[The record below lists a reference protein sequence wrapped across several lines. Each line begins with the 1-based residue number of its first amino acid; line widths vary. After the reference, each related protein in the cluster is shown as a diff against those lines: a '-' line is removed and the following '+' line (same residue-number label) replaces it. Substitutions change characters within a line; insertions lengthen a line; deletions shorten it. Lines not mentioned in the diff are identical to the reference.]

1 MNLQRLF
8 IYVFFG
14 GLYSLAGAQGSEN
27 LNPEPD
33 PVFHHNLK
41 VFLDPK
47 SRQINVED
55 TITIPDSYRTNV
67 QQFRLNSDLTI
78 TDASVDV
85 LRLSNSPDSD
95 DTLGVLG
102 ASTSAYSARN
112 NARSRQIRLIYNCSI
127 YDLDILKTSLKRLNR
142 SLLARSLCS
151 RLERDKFSISF

>member
-1 MNLQRLF
+1 MRGKMNLQRLF

-14 GLYSLAGAQGSEN
+14 GFYSIAGAQESEN

-47 SRQINVED
+47 SRQISVED

-67 QQFRLNSDLTI
+67 QQFILNSDLTI

-85 LRLSNSPDSD
+85 SRLSNSPDRD
-95 DTLGVLG
+95 DSLGALS
-102 ASTSAYSARN
+102 ASTSVLPCCRAA
-112 NARSRQIRLIYNCSI
+112 AAMRLP
-127 YDLDILKTSLKRLNR
+127 
-142 SLLARSLCS
+142 S
-151 RLERDKFSISF
+151 RLCGTPFASET